1 MDTFNFRGWPIKYRR
16 SGKGRPLILL
26 HNGGTLH
33 IIWRGMEPHLAN
45 QYELFAVDLLGF
57 GASARPEGEAA
68 YRLDEYIDFLT

>member
-1 MDTFNFRGWPIKYRR
+1 
-16 SGKGRPLILL
+16 
-26 HNGGTLH
+26 
-33 IIWRGMEPHLAN
+33 MEPHLAN